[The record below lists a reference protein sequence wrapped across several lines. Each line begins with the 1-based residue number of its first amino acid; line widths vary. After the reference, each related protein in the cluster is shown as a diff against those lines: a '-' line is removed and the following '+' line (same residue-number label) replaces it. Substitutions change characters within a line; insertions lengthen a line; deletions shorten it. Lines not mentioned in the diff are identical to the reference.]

1 MDLQARMQR
10 LTDWLLGT
18 EPAMRIRMGMA
29 SFAVLMMALCIVV
42 VLMLVHAGFGRKDW
56 AWWWALCTAGGLIS
70 VLVLIRSG

>member
-1 MDLQARMQR
+1 MQR

-18 EPAMRIRMGMA
+18 ELTMRIRMGMA

-56 AWWWALCTAGGLIS
+56 AWWCCAPRVG
-70 VLVLIRSG
+70 